1 MIQVVEKC
9 QEQDASADPNQTV
22 QGFIDLCARHEHN
35 FYKFVHEVHTH
46 DNGLFDQLMG
56 WIEGILEFL
65 RTGPKNGTLNINALF
80 EGGVSAGVI
89 DKEKVIQEVNELI
102 AWQEARKKWHH
113 DKTRQ
118 KMAAEG
124 GGQGQADLIPG
135 GAFKSSDFGLDQMD
149 LEDMAYD
156 DDTEDEEDAE
166 QEDQLDPIAAERQRR
181 AKRRDRLRRS
191 AGEPT
196 KPHVTE
202 VLKLKEN
209 FLVMLRE
216 TLAE

>member
-1 MIQVVEKC
+1 
-9 QEQDASADPNQTV
+9 
-22 QGFIDLCARHEHN
+22 
-35 FYKFVHEVHTH
+35 
-46 DNGLFDQLMG
+46 
-56 WIEGILEFL
+56 
-65 RTGPKNGTLNINALF
+65 
-80 EGGVSAGVI
+80 
-89 DKEKVIQEVNELI
+89 
-102 AWQEARKKWHH
+102 
-113 DKTRQ
+113 
-118 KMAAEG
+118 MAAEG

-135 GAFKSSDFGLDQMD
+135 AAFKSSDFGLDQMD